1 MTALTGRIITNHGPA
16 VAVETEDGRVLRGTA
31 RRKLGL
37 VVCGDYVE
45 YEMTG
50 SDAVITKVA
59 PRSSEFGRP
68 DRRRRIKPLA
78 TNIDRL
84 FIVSAHKPGIDEYL
98 IDCYLI
104 TAENMG
110 VDATLIFNKS
120 DLEHDADKLHQMAT
134 YYRSLGYS
142 VIETSVEDGTGID
155 TLTEQLKG
163 NTNIFVGQSGVGKS
177 SLIQLLL
184 PDQDIQV
191 GALSQATGLGSHTT
205 TTTILYHFPNGGDL
219 VDSPGVR
226 EFSIW
231 RYNETELR
239 QGFKEFLAKSEECKF
254 NNCRHLTEPHCAVKQ
269 ALDNGEIAAWRLRH
283 YKKML
288 EEASENE
295 LLP

>member
-1 MTALTGRIITNHGPA
+1 MTTLTGRIITNHGPA
-16 VAVETEDGRVLRGTA
+16 VAIETQDGQVLRATA

-45 YEMTG
+45 YEITG
-50 SDAVITKVA
+50 SDAVITQVA

-110 VDATLIFNKS
+110 IDATLIFNKS
-120 DLEHDADKLHQMAT
+120 DIEHDADKLKNRAC
-134 YYRSLGYS
+134 YYRSLGYC
-142 VIETSVEDGTGID
+142 VIETSVKTGAGID
-155 TLTEQLKG
+155 ALTEQLKG
-163 NTNIFVGQSGVGKS
+163 KTNIFVGQSGVGKS

-205 TTTILYHFPNGGDL
+205 TTTILYHFPSGGDL

-231 RYNETELR
+231 RYNEAELR
-239 QGFKEFLAKSEECKF
+239 QGFTEFLAISEACKF
-254 NNCRHLTEPHCAVKQ
+254 NNCRHLTEPDCAVKQ
-269 ALDNGEIAAWRLRH
+269 ALEREEIAPWRFRH

>member
-1 MTALTGRIITNHGPA
+1 MSALTGRIITNHGPA
-16 VAVETEDGRVLRGTA
+16 LALETDTGEVLRATA

-50 SDAVITKVA
+50 AEAVVTRVA
-59 PRSSEFGRP
+59 PRHSEFARP

-78 TNIDRL
+78 TNIDQL
-84 FIVSAHKPGIDEYL
+84 FIVSAHKPGIDDYL

-110 VDATLIFNKS
+110 IDACLVFNKS
-120 DLEHDADKLHQMAT
+120 DIPHDADRLESTAN
-134 YYRSLGYS
+134 YYRSLGYT
-142 VIETSVEDGTGID
+142 VIETSTKTNDGIAD
-155 TLTEQLKG
+155 LIEQLKG
-163 NTNIFVGQSGVGKS
+163 KTNIFVGQSGVGKS

-191 GALSQATGLGSHTT
+191 GALSEATGLGSHTT

-231 RYNETELR
+231 RYNELELR
-239 QGFKEFLAKSEECKF
+239 QGFKEFLALSEHCKF
-254 NNCRHLTEPHCAVKQ
+254 NNCRHISEPQCAVK
-269 ALDNGEIAAWRLRH
+269 AAIDAGDVAQWRWDH
-283 YKKML
+283 YQKML
-288 EEASENE
+288 AESEENQ